1 MEELRSE
8 MAMLADPGFWG
19 ALAVV
24 LVPYGIRK
32 TIAEP
37 GDWLPQK
44 QCNADAA

>member
-8 MAMLADPGFWG
+8 MAMLADPGFWV

-32 TIAEP
+32 AIAEP
-37 GDWLPQK
+37 EGYPQK